1 MCRSRC
7 PPLTGDFLEVQR
19 SPPRGSHRFWR
30 GSQRF
35 TLVFFVYWR
44 SFTSLVLFFAKE
56 TLQWV
61 NVIIGFTVT
70 WIYYI
75 LYYRISWKKIHQW
88 SLFDKACKSG
98 RVMLSINLSGGKG
111 LGFLFSF
118 LFLLVWETLNKGNFN
133 AASIR
138 TLIEIIWIVKQ
149 RVVAR
154 VTLPNKSYCN
164 EKMIHPGLILTDCG
178 TWTSIHTYDYTYMY
192 WMCLIFFYKKKKTNS
207 LPIITSFRKYNYIN
221 VASEHQPLPPQLN

>member
-1 MCRSRC
+1 MSSSHWRFPWSAAL
-7 PPLTGDFLEVQR
+7 PSPGFTQVLTWFTTFYSCLFCLLEVIYIAGFIFRKEDSAVDQCD
-19 SPPRGSHRFWR
+19 HRFLPSHGYTR
-30 GSQRF
+30 CKAACRF
-35 TLVFFVYWR
+35 
-44 SFTSLVLFFAKE
+44 SE
-56 TLQWV
+56 P
-61 NVIIGFTVT
+61 NVMLWGTEHC
-70 WIYYI
+70 
-75 LYYRISWKKIHQW
+75 RISWKKIHQW

-98 RVMLSINLSGGKG
+98 SVMLSINLSGGKG

-118 LFLLVWETLNKGNFN
+118 LFLLVWETNKGNFN

-138 TLIEIIWIVKQ
+138 TLIELFWIVKQ

-192 WMCLIFFYKKKKTNS
+192 WMCLIFFYKKKKLILS
-207 LPIITSFRKYNYIN
+207 
-221 VASEHQPLPPQLN
+221 PL